1 MTISYIS
8 VKQEDDDLR
17 DVQRNVKDASKPGG
31 RHYNLPSHSKQQMA
45 DCGLSLHLGSSESR
59 RTLEQKQIEI
69 GTLNPHG
76 INERFSTI
84 LFLFSR
90 HHTPTNSVASLFCI

>member
-1 MTISYIS
+1 M
-8 VKQEDDDLR
+8 KQEDDDLR

-59 RTLEQKQIEI
+59 KTLEPKYIFEI
-69 GTLNPHG
+69 GTLNPPRYQRALF
-76 INERFSTI
+76 IQLIFSCFLVTI
-84 LFLFSR
+84 F
-90 HHTPTNSVASLFCI
+90 PPKA